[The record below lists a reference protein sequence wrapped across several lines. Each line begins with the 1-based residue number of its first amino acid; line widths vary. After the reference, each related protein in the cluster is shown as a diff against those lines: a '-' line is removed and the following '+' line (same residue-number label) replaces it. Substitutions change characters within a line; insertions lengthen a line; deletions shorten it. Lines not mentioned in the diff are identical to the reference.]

1 MYAPLSNVLNLGL
14 EALSKIE
21 VDGLPNF
28 QNHIVFV
35 PLDEGVVSDRD
46 QDGSLFKPDLAL
58 MQLTTACDFR
68 KIKDTRS
75 LTVSQ
80 FVDKIPK
87 KTRSTMG
94 PPKTVPSK
102 NVSRNV
108 PPKNVPKNN
117 PLPSYRIRWKDIL
130 SAVEVKRG
138 SKANWPTLG
147 DFTDVVSPI
156 LDSGSD
162 EQLLRSRT
170 PDSEA
175 SSDVSQSKTR
185 EIHALVGECTA
196 EELYSRDVE
205 TQREQAVRDRSR
217 DHLWSTKHGR

>member
-1 MYAPLSNVLNLGL
+1 MYAPLSDALNLGL

-35 PLDEGVVSDRD
+35 PLDEGVISDRD

-58 MQLTTACDFR
+58 MRLTTACEFR

-87 KTRSTMG
+87 KARSTMG

-102 NVSRNV
+102 NV
-108 PPKNVPKNN
+108 PKNAPPKNN
-117 PLPSYRIRWKDIL
+117 PPPSYRIRWKDIL

-147 DFTDVVSPI
+147 DFTVVSPI
-156 LDSGSD
+156 LDLGSD

-170 PDSEA
+170 PDPET
-175 SSDVSQSKTR
+175 SSDVSQSQTR
-185 EIHALVGECTA
+185 EIHALVDECTA

-217 DHLWSTKHGR
+217 DQLWSTKHGR